1 MVGSNKKLWLYNKQN
16 NLLSS
21 AVVQSLCNKNF
32 LKKEI
37 NLTNILLRVLKIKQE
52 KSNKSFYEKV
62 LTWQQ
67 MWFL

>member
-37 NLTNILLRVLKIKQE
+37 NLTNILVQVLKIKQE

>member
-37 NLTNILLRVLKIKQE
+37 NLTNILLQVLKIKQE

-62 LTWQQ
+62 LAWQQ

>member
-37 NLTNILLRVLKIKQE
+37 NLTNILLQVLKIKQE

>member
-62 LTWQQ
+62 LT
-67 MWFL
+67 

>member
-16 NLLSS
+16 NLVSS

-37 NLTNILLRVLKIKQE
+37 NLTNILLQVLKIKQE

>member
-37 NLTNILLRVLKIKQE
+37 NLTNILLQVLKIKQE
-52 KSNKSFYEKV
+52 KSNQSFYEKV
-62 LTWQQ
+62 LTCQQ
-67 MWFL
+67 I

>member
-1 MVGSNKKLWLYNKQN
+1 MVGSIKKLWLYNKQN

-37 NLTNILLRVLKIKQE
+37 NLTNILLQVLKIKQE

>member
-37 NLTNILLRVLKIKQE
+37 NLTNILLQVLKIKQE

-62 LTWQQ
+62 LT
-67 MWFL
+67 